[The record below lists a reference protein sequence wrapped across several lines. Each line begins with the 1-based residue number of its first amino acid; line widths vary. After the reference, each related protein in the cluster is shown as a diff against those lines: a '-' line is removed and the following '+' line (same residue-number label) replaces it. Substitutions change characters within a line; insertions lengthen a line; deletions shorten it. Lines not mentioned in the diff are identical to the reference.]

1 VNFGTSY
8 GLAFS
13 SGINAYLPLLSF
25 SIAVRWFHLYHVNPQ
40 YAFITQDWFIA
51 GLVLLTIADLVADK
65 IPYFDHIWDIIH
77 TVLRPIAGALVAA
90 ASESQVTGAG
100 QVVPLVVGAG
110 LAAMTHTTK
119 AATRV
124 ASTASSAGL
133 LNTILSI
140 AEDVV
145 VVLAVLFSLLL
156 PVVMVVVLVVF
167 VVIFLVTVPRIIR
180 RLRRRKSPGA
190 NQNAN
195 VPLSR

>member
-51 GLVLLTIADLVADK
+51 GLILLTIADLVADK
-65 IPYFDHIWDIIH
+65 IPYVDHVWDVVH
-77 TVLRPIAGALVAA
+77 TVLRPIAGALVAV

-124 ASTASSAGL
+124 ASTATSAGL
-133 LNTILSI
+133 LNTIISI
-140 AEDVV
+140 AEDVAV
-145 VVLAVLFSLLL
+145 VITVLLSLLL
-156 PVVMVVVLVVF
+156 PVVMIVVVLAF
-167 VVIFLVTVPRIIR
+167 VVLFLVTVPRIIR
-180 RLRRRKSPGA
+180 RLRRSPRA
-190 NQNAN
+190 NQN
-195 VPLSR
+195 VPLAR